1 VEERRVEENEMKNF
15 ARLCL
20 LLLGVAALATALTSA
35 QGVVSIPKPV
45 PGWVDIVN
53 AAKPHTVFLLGPGEF
68 HTSVPI
74 TISASFVVLAGAGAR
89 TTTIIADA
97 AMPAL
102 IDSTSRIISF
112 RDIVVNA
119 NHMADVAIRAVMP
132 TAGDTKALDGVYA
145 ENAVKDGI
153 VLVACQGC
161 TLTGVWSARNG
172 RDGIVLAGCNGS
184 IALGISSMW
193 NGGRGIVLKKSF
205 TNGVNFSG
213 GMTLLGP
220 NSEENNST
228 QIEIVD
234 TSTAVLIENP
244 WIEGSSVET
253 DGILI
258 RAPHVTILGGRISG
272 KNAEGNSAAVHLV
285 GDGKDAH
292 IGGNLQM
299 ENEVPVGNFARI
311 AK

>member
-1 VEERRVEENEMKNF
+1 MPKF
-15 ARLCL
+15 ALLCR
-20 LLLGVAALATALTSA
+20 LLLGVTALAAVPASA

-45 PGWVDIVN
+45 PGWVDLVN
-53 AAKPHTVFLLGPGEF
+53 GAKPHTVFLLGPGEF

-74 TISASFVVLAGAGAR
+74 SISANFVVLAGAGAR
-89 TTTIIADA
+89 TTTIVADA

-102 IDSTSRIISF
+102 IDSTSRIISI

-119 NHMADVAIRAVMP
+119 NHMANVAIHAVMP
-132 TAGDTKALDGVYA
+132 TAGDTKVLDGVYA
-145 ENAVKDGI
+145 QNAVKDGI

-161 TLTGVWSARNG
+161 MLNGVWSARNG
-172 RDGIVLAGCNGS
+172 RDGIVLAGCNDS
-184 IALGISSMW
+184 IALGISSMM
-193 NGGRGIVLKKSF
+193 NGGRGIVVRKSV
-205 TNGVNFSG
+205 TNGGNFSG

-220 NSEENNST
+220 NAEQNGLA
-228 QIEIVD
+228 QIEIED

-244 WIEGSSVET
+244 WIEGSSIET

-285 GDGKDAH
+285 GDGKDAS
-292 IGGNLQM
+292 IEGNLQM
-299 ENEVPVGNFARI
+299 NNEVPLGNFARI
-311 AK
+311 AR